1 MNSSSLPAIAWHRL
15 LLLMLCALTIL
26 QSAVFL
32 GQLIGGWLLHHQAN
46 DQVYERILLDSFYLD
61 VGNDALSTSVNEQ
74 DLRNYLHNLNGDLEE
89 HAIPVRVISIQEVQ
103 RTNGFESDYNQKLV
117 KSFAS
122 SEQTVTVTLANLPLF
137 SYLAFSPLSVLAAI
151 LLGVASYHSK
161 RRDDKLTSVRRANK
175 PITPKLVINLEDK
188 TMTNNVDSKVVNLQ
202 NKPFC
207 FYTALVQYCI
217 EHPESILSHHQDIP
231 SELTA
236 LCNKVFGRL
245 IELGHTKRKR
255 PDFNANLEKTLSEIR
270 SALDDLFADHPSVKE
285 KYYPPRAQG
294 EGSRSKQ
301 HSFAL
306 RDLKG
311 TDIEIT
317 HT

>member
-1 MNSSSLPAIAWHRL
+1 MNNTFLATISWRRL
-15 LLLMLCALTIL
+15 GLLAATAFCIL
-26 QSAVFL
+26 QAAV
-32 GQLIGGWLLHHQAN
+32 IGGQSIGAWVLHHQAN
-46 DQVYERILLDSFYLD
+46 DKVYERILLDSFYLD
-61 VGNDALSTSVNEQ
+61 IGNDALSTSVNEK
-74 DLRNYLHNLNGDLEE
+74 DVLNYINNLNADLHNNNL
-89 HAIPVRVISIQEVQ
+89 PVRVISIQGVENTDALAV
-103 RTNGFESDYNQKLV
+103 TFNSLLT
-117 KSFAS
+117 KSFSS
-122 SEQTVTVTLANLPLF
+122 SEQSVTIRLANLPLTH
-137 SYLAFSPLSVLAAI
+137 YLTFSPTSLLFAM
-151 LLGVASYHSK
+151 LLGLISYRSK
-161 RRDDKLTSVRRANK
+161 RQEKNTTVAKKVNK
-175 PITPKLVINLEDK
+175 PLTPKLIINLEDK
-188 TMTNNVDSKVVNLQ
+188 LLINSVDNKTVNLQ

-207 FYTALVQYCI
+207 FYAALVQYCI
-217 EHPESILSHHQDIP
+217 QHPDTPLSHHQDIP

-270 SALDDLFADHPSVKE
+270 SALDELFCDQPAVKE

-306 RDLKG
+306 RNLKA

>member
-1 MNSSSLPAIAWHRL
+1 MNNPYLTNIAWHRL
-15 LLLMLCALTIL
+15 VFLLVSAFTIL

-32 GQLIGGWLLHHQAN
+32 GQLAGGWVLHHQAN

-74 DLRNYLHNLNGDLEE
+74 DLRNYVHNLNADLEKY
-89 HAIPVRVISIQEVQ
+89 HIPARIISIQDVGP
-103 RTNGFESDYNQKLV
+103 TNAFDADYSQHLV

-122 SEQTVTVTLANLPLF
+122 SEQAVTVTLANLPLI
-137 SYLAFSPLSVLAAI
+137 SYLSFSPLSLLASI
-151 LLGVASYHSK
+151 LLGIASYRTKHKDDRFSFVKKASK
-161 RRDDKLTSVRRANK
+161 
-175 PITPKLVINLEDK
+175 PHEPKLILNLEDK
-188 TMTNNVDSKVVNLQ
+188 TLMNNVDNKVVNLQ

-207 FYTALVQYCI
+207 FYAALVQYCI
-217 EHPESILSHHQDIP
+217 QHPNCSLSHQQDIP
-231 SELTA
+231 TELTA
-236 LCNKVFGRL
+236 LCNKVFSRL

-270 SALDDLFADHPSVKE
+270 SALDELFIDHPSVKE

-311 TDIEIT
+311 ADIDIT